1 MEVIT
6 KIVND
11 FKGDSYIPRNEKKD
25 IGYHYIQEIWER
37 VTLSPKRK
45 KTIYECNNI
54 EKIINFKCFS
64 SC

>member
-6 KIVND
+6 KIVNG

-37 VTLSPKRK
+37 FTLSPKK
-45 KTIYECNNI
+45 KIYECNNI
-54 EKIINFKCFS
+54 EKNY
-64 SC
+64 